1 MDINRELFEIG
12 KLLTSSHL
20 INEVRREV
28 NEAVRDHFAM
38 VVDGEV
44 SGRSGYEVVVMNC
57 KASDLELV
65 KRRIKANIPDV
76 EVDRLIDN
84 VIGIKKKDK

>member
-12 KLLTSSHL
+12 ELIASSHL

-28 NEAVRDHFAM
+28 NGAVKNHFAM
-38 VVDGEV
+38 VVDGEI

-57 KASDLELV
+57 KESDVELV
-65 KRRIKANIPDV
+65 ARGIRANIPNV
-76 EVDRLIDN
+76 EVERLVDN
-84 VIGIKKKDK
+84 VIGIKKKGE